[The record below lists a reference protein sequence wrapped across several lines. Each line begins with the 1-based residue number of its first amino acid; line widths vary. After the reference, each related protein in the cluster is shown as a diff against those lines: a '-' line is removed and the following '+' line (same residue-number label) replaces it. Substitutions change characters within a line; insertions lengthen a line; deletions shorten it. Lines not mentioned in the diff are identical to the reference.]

1 MGGLES
7 EKKLAHVVVLVIFY
21 FQTILE
27 TLTLKNAS
35 GLYAAF
41 FMA

>member
-7 EKKLAHVVVLVIFY
+7 EKKLAHVWMLVIFY

-35 GLYAAF
+35 GL
-41 FMA
+41 

>member
-7 EKKLAHVVVLVIFY
+7 GKKLAHAYMLVILF